1 MEISQERRFKVA
13 EVVFLLLVCIIV
25 VLAIKSASNEFEE
38 SERNYDRAFRK
49 QPAVRFT
56 GKTKRNVTYDKD
68 QILYFNQFEDFGIG
82 NFVEQCENGTF
93 STIKIDGV
101 YFYTSQY
108 FLTFVAEIDTKETQR
123 SSNIYAYHQYGKDGK
138 VEFFK
143 LPNLQGDGW
152 LQQISHSWMWTIAPE
167 RHRDKLWFQ
176 VDSHTNFLNYT
187 LTVFNFA
194 K

>member
-38 SERNYDRAFRK
+38 SERNYDKAFRK

-56 GKTKRNVTYDKD
+56 GQTKRNITYEKD
-68 QILYFNQFEDFGIG
+68 QILHFNQFEDFGMG
-82 NFVEQCENGTF
+82 NFVEQCKNGTI

-123 SSNIYAYHQYGKDGK
+123 SSNIYAYHQYGKDGQ
-138 VEFFK
+138 VEFLK